1 MTDDSVTDAAAT
13 ANLRRIALTTTASL
27 LRRRLDP
34 RLIAADFAKLALARS
49 ITRIAAISATP
60 KQRKRALVGG
70 AVAAATAIGL
80 RVLYRNAQEK
90 TVETP
95 SPETESD
102 VKRLR

>member
-34 RLIAADFAKLALARS
+34 RLIATDFAKLALARS

-70 AVAAATAIGL
+70 AVVAATAIGL
-80 RVLYRNAQEK
+80 RVLYRNAREK